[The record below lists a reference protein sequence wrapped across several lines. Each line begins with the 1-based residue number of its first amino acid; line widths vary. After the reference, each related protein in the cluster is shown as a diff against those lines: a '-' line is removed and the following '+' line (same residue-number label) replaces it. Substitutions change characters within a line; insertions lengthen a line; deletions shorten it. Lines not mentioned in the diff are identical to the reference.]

1 MTDMYCVPLI
11 VPQGTVWMQ
20 QILVQIVN
28 SAHPKWADEA
38 TNRAQVPFLEAI
50 LADEPLQDMTDPR
63 ILYTH
68 LPPDMIPRGVKEKQI
83 KVPVFCSP
91 LCFKY

>member
-1 MTDMYCVPLI
+1 
-11 VPQGTVWMQ
+11 MQ

-28 SAHPKWADEA
+28 SAHPKWFDKA

-50 LADEPLQDMTDPR
+50 LADELLEDMKDPR

-83 KVPVFCSP
+83 KVTVFLFS